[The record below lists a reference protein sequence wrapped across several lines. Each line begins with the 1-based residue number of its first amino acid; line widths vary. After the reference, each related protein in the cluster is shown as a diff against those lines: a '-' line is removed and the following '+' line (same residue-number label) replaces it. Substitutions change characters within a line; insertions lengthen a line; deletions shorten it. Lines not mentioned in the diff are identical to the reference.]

1 MITEYRQEATKYG
14 DRYISNCG
22 YSYGIKYQI
31 EQHNKNCLLCRSLLG
46 TTKAKLRS
54 KEDILKGFLLGYR
67 FPIDETRF
75 KYSSDETGIK
85 WGWSGD
91 TYLLSLNH
99 KIIIRNYELDPVYRG
114 ITYGHYLP
122 DTWQL
127 KAWIRDMNVN
137 KKIIELPLSFLRR
150 FQYDFIEILDIK
162 PNKYDQDVNILF
174 RLKMTFQD
182 DGKDFKYFLFLDDD
196 NKMNLIELPKE
207 AKRVQDA
214 LLTLYP
220 KFITNRQETLRQGDL
235 FFEPIKDLNSDLM
248 DKTIDKVYR
257 NTESKEVKEYYH
269 KYAKYPDT
277 TICSP
282 NTGQKTNHYSQQLT
296 YYDVLGYQI
305 VKGYIKH
312 KNKDHPTL
320 RLNPKY
326 WYYVHQNNAINS
338 WNIEKDG
345 NINRD

>member
-1 MITEYRQEATKYG
+1 MITEYRQEKTEYG
-14 DRYISNCG
+14 DRYVSNCG
-22 YSYGIKYQI
+22 YSYGIKSQI
-31 EQHNKNCLLCRSLLG
+31 DQHNNNCLLCRSILG
-46 TTKAKLRS
+46 KTKAKLRS

-75 KYSSDETGIK
+75 KYNGDETSIK

-122 DTWQL
+122 ATWEL
-127 KAWIRDMNVN
+127 RSWIRDMRID

-162 PNKYDQDVNILF
+162 PNRHDQDINILF

-207 AKRVQDA
+207 SKRVQDA
-214 LLTLYP
+214 LLSLYP
-220 KFITNRQETLRQGDL
+220 KNVKYRQETLRQGDL
-235 FFEPIKDLNSDLM
+235 FFEPIHDLDIEIM
-248 DKTIDKVYR
+248 DKTIEKVYR
-257 NTESKEVKEYYH
+257 NTESKEVKEYYQ

-277 TICSP
+277 TIV
-282 NTGQKTNHYSQQLT
+282 NDKGERTNHYSQQLT
-296 YYDVLGYQI
+296 YYTVLGLPI

-326 WYYVHQNNAINS
+326 WYWIHQNNAINS

-345 NINRD
+345 LVNRD